1 MKISFFF
8 QVSILKSNIFICDA
22 YFCENTCGVLLRN
35 YMLDKPINQV
45 ENCKNIDYFVACIC
59 ANFKDLAN
67 YSCEKPM
74 QRNLVWNI

>member
-1 MKISFFF
+1 
-8 QVSILKSNIFICDA
+8 
-22 YFCENTCGVLLRN
+22 
-35 YMLDKPINQV
+35 MLDKPINQV